1 MLYKLHYITLTRL
14 EKVDS
19 MRVPMEKIFEKAHPE
34 YNKGIITPLANQEE
48 IKEQIKK
55 GIAKGLG
62 YLAKQNYDLVM
73 EFVKAT
79 FYCIHFDHI
88 FILNYHL

>member
-1 MLYKLHYITLTRL
+1 
-14 EKVDS
+14 
-19 MRVPMEKIFEKAHPE
+19 MRVSTEKIFERAHSE
-34 YNKGIITPLANQEE
+34 YSKGMISPLPNQEE
-48 IKEQIKK
+48 IKDQIKK

-79 FYCIHFDHI
+79 FYGTHYDVPY
-88 FILNYHL
+88 LNFYI